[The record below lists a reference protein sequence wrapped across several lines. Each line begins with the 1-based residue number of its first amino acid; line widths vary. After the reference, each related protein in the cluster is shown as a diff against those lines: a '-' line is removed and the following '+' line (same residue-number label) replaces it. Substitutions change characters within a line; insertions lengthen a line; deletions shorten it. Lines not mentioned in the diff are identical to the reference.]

1 MSRVWTSYSHCR
13 ERHIYFRRLCLGI
26 PLILGLFV
34 LSGCGMSWP
43 SDDPPAQQSELA
55 SPPILG
61 DRPEGESLPVLGD
74 TNAQTTPTLQG
85 ARGLNN
91 ALFAEKIRDRD
102 DRLDRLEGAVQGLRN
117 DFDSIQPSITRLIG
131 LEGDI
136 QELVTQLEALL
147 EVENT
152 PPPGPVAPVAATA
165 IAPPQN
171 VMETALAPPQN
182 LQQPKPVMAGDP
194 AMAKPQQISPPP
206 AQKVNNATSA
216 SSGQNVVNIRIGEHP
231 DKTRLVLDV
240 NGKADFTHDLDN
252 MERILLVDLPGT
264 GWNAMMQ
271 KTFSA
276 KSPIIQSFR
285 TEKTDQGGSLLIV
298 QLKHPAQVTYAKS
311 IGGKTPSQDR
321 IVVDIEKNN

>member
-34 LSGCGMSWP
+34 LSGCGMPWP
-43 SDDPPAQQSELA
+43 SNESPAQQSELT

-61 DRPEGESLPVLGD
+61 ERPEGESPPVLGGN
-74 TNAQTTPTLQG
+74 NAQTTPTLQG

-91 ALFAEKIRDRD
+91 ALFTEKIRDRD

-147 EVENT
+147 AAENA
-152 PPPGPVAPVAATA
+152 PPPAPVTQVSAPVAV
-165 IAPPQN
+165 PPPAEN
-171 VMETALAPPQN
+171 VMETASAPPQN
-182 LQQPKPVMAGDP
+182 LQQPKPVMSGDP
-194 AMAKPQQISPPP
+194 AIAKPQQAQAPARQAPTSPSP
-206 AQKVNNATSA
+206 
-216 SSGQNVVNIRIGEHP
+216 SGQNVVNIRIGEHA

-240 NGKADFTHDLDN
+240 NGQANFTHDLDN
-252 MERILLVDLPGT
+252 MEKILLVDLPKT

-271 KTFSA
+271 KTFSD

-285 TEKTDQGGSLLIV
+285 TEKTDQNGSLLIV
-298 QLKHPAQVTYAKS
+298 QLKHPAQVIYAKA
-311 IGGKTPSQDR
+311 IEGETPSQNR
-321 IVVDIEKNN
+321 IVIDIQKGN